1 VYKKPVQP
9 DDTFWRLEVNINP
22 GKLDA
27 FIAVA
32 HDLFRTMDAEG
43 GTLGYGY
50 YLNDDKTICHIH
62 EHYRD
67 SEGLIAHA
75 TNFGVVF
82 AERFMATCTPTKL
95 ILYGVPN
102 AAAKAIM
109 QQYGA
114 IYFTKIEHY
123 SEAQTMMAA
132 APHSH
137 DNVFPPGGQSTSIP
151 ASEWV
156 FHDTGARGV
165 DGITKIEFADA
176 YGDMQK
182 GKHGTF
188 FRFTPGFVSP
198 LHTHTHDYYAVVL
211 KGEMQNYEVGVEP
224 VTLGPGSYWYQR
236 GKRAH
241 TTACVSD
248 TPGEIFIVQSNMF
261 DAQVPPKEE

>member
-1 VYKKPVQP
+1 MYKKPVQP

-22 GKLDA
+22 GKLND
-27 FIAVA
+27 FISVA

-50 YLNDDKTICHIH
+50 YLNDDKSVCHIH

-75 TNFGVVF
+75 TNFGNVF
-82 AERFMATCTPTKL
+82 PERFITACTPTKL
-95 ILYGVPN
+95 TLYGAPN

-109 QQYGA
+109 AQYGA

-123 SEAQTMMAA
+123 SEVSAIAA
-132 APHSH
+132 VSTNGH
-137 DNVFPPGGQSTSIP
+137 DKVFPPGGKSISIP

-165 DGITKIEFADA
+165 DGVTKIEFADG

-182 GKHGTF
+182 GKHGSF

-198 LHTHTHDYYAVVL
+198 LHTHTHDYYAVVI
-211 KGEMQNYEVGVEP
+211 KGEMQNYEVGQKP
-224 VTLGPGSYWYQR
+224 ITMGPGSYWYQR

-248 TPGEIFIVQSNMF
+248 TPGEIFIVQSDKF